1 VSVGRTLLLTCI
13 HVGAPD
19 SHRHHVLSLYIFVTA
34 AATPI
39 GALLWGAVADLVFI
53 DASLGGAGVLLV
65 FGVGAALIAVL
76 RREAAAPTLGPRNRV
91 DGVSRAEP
99 AAQGSAR

>member
-1 VSVGRTLLLTCI
+1 LLTYV
-13 HVGAPD
+13 HVGSPD

-39 GALLWGAVADLVFI
+39 GALIWGAVADLVHI

-65 FGVGAALIAVL
+65 FGVGAALVTGL
-76 RREAAAPTLGPRNRV
+76 RREANAPALGSESEAEGASRAAPAP
-91 DGVSRAEP
+91 
-99 AAQGSAR
+99 QGSAR